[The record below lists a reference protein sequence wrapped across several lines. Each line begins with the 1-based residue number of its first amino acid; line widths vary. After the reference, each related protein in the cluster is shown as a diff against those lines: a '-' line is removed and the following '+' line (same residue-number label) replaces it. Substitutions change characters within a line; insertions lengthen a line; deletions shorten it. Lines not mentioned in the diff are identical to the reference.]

1 MKKILIVAFALFAF
15 LGANAQQIQMH
26 ESFKQDKELKDA
38 FMKFDLTPF
47 LQDKANF
54 VFDTIEREVS
64 TNKELVSLIKD
75 YIKIPK
81 SSEIRKASE
90 TNNGYI
96 QTFGIYKGDDALYYV
111 RFTLSPITSKLEEV
125 TVEKNN

>member
-1 MKKILIVAFALFAF
+1 MKKILIAALASFILFSAK
-15 LGANAQQIQMH
+15 AQQIQMH

-38 FMKFDLTPF
+38 FLKFDLTPF
-47 LQDKANF
+47 MSDKANF

-75 YIKIPK
+75 YIRIPK
-81 SSEIRKASE
+81 NAQIKKASE

-111 RFTLSPITSKLEEV
+111 RFTLSPLTSKLEEV
-125 TVEKNN
+125 SVEKNN